1 MAAGWVP
8 RWWAVGTLVATS
20 VCGCFFYDSRWAE
33 NAAEK
38 KRAVARLHPAALGSD
53 RPHAGLAHVAL
64 VRAYATRAY
73 AAETVN
79 WEQQFDALLGDAN
92 RVLEPALGL
101 TLKNGGTSLWEP
113 ESGESEPTIALDAL
127 TKEDSGEG
135 ADWVAGFLQS
145 VPKLV
150 TDYHRLGVGRLMSK
164 YVVMRGSADPKE
176 LDALGTFDTGEAE
189 RQKLYSERRRHK
201 IVAVFLHELGHTLGA
216 THRTARDTLMSPM
229 YDATERGFDGATLGV
244 LKVSLPHHL
253 SGAPYRAAPEVL
265 ALLEKDDGGWV
276 GSDREG
282 WLDILRRMTPAVSRE
297 LARNAEAP
305 ATTSS
310 TPAPA
315 PAPTTTE
322 PTVTPLPFTSMT
334 RQDRATF
341 DAALDSEKNGD
352 SKSAWTAAL
361 PLFDAY
367 PRVVEVQELRCRLA
381 KTRHFISGV
390 VYVHCSRLAALGK
403 PTE

>member
-1 MAAGWVP
+1 MARGRVP
-8 RWWAVGTLVATS
+8 RWWAVGALVA
-20 VCGCFFYDSRWAE
+20 VGLPGCFTAWGQRE
-33 NAAEK
+33 AEK
-38 KRAVARLHPAALGSD
+38 KRAVARLHPAALGTD
-53 RPHAGLAHVAL
+53 RPHTGLTRVAL

-101 TLKNGGTSLWEP
+101 MLKDGGTSLWES
-113 ESGESEPTIALDAL
+113 ESGEAEPTIALDAL

-164 YVVMRGSADPKE
+164 YMVMRGSADAKE
-176 LDALGTFDTGEAE
+176 LDALGKLDTGEAE

-216 THRTARDTLMSPM
+216 THRSARDTLMSPM
-229 YDATERGFDGATLGV
+229 YDATERGFDEATLGV
-244 LKVSLPHHL
+244 LRVSLPHHL
-253 SGAPYRAAPEVL
+253 SEAPYRAAPEVL

-276 GSDREG
+276 QSDRES
-282 WLDILRRMTPAVSRE
+282 WLDILRRMTPAVSRQ
-297 LARNAEAP
+297 LAHNAEAP
-305 ATTSS
+305 ATNSS
-310 TPAPA
+310 TRAPD
-315 PAPTTTE
+315 PAPTATA
-322 PTVTPLPFTSMT
+322 TVTPLPFTSMT
-334 RQDRATF
+334 RQDRVTF
-341 DAALDSEKNGD
+341 DTALTSEKTGD
-352 SKSAWTAAL
+352 TTAAWTAAL
-361 PLFDAY
+361 PLFNAY

-381 KTRHFISGV
+381 KARHFISGV
-390 VYVHCSRLAALGK
+390 VYVHCSGLEAMGK